1 MTKKKNEGKLF
12 EEDVQ
17 QSCKEQDIFFY
28 RIKDVNPMFLKPNTR
43 VSKNDYDSFVYK
55 KPNLF
60 PIEFKSTKSKNIS
73 FSESIIKKH
82 QIQALSDAVKYD
94 GLIAGFIFNFRES
107 DNFTCFIHIEDF
119 LKYKNIAENEI
130 KDHTYNSKVNKSS
143 IPIGICREIG
153 IEIQQVKKKV
163 RHRYYIKK
171 LLDELIEKYNIT

>member
-1 MTKKKNEGKLF
+1 MIKKNEGKLF

-60 PIEFKSTKSKNIS
+60 PIEFKSTKSKSIS
-73 FSESIIKKH
+73 YDDKIIKKH
-82 QIQALSDAVKYD
+82 QIQALSDAVKYE

-107 DNFTCFIHIEDF
+107 DNFTVFVHINDF
-119 LKYKNIAENEI
+119 LHIKYLSENQI
-130 KDHTYNSKVNKSS
+130 KDHTYKSKLNKSS
-143 IPIGICREIG
+143 IGIDICKEVG
-153 IEIQQVKKKV
+153 IEVKHMKKKV
-163 RHRYYIKK
+163 RNRYYIKS
-171 LLDELIEKYNIT
+171 LLDELIKKYGD